1 MPSACARQSDLGTE
15 ERALND
21 PVVQQLQRA
30 LGTHGR
36 ALLGQPAQLEQ
47 LLTGVAA
54 TFPGKVKALLILLDK
69 KAVAFLIDWAE
80 QVRPGKLGFEQ
91 LRQQMVAKFE
101 QANVLN
107 AAAASWA
114 FDAWAAALGIAPGAL
129 AAQAAPK
136 AAAASAATPAAAAAG
151 APATRNVYAP
161 PRAPVEDP
169 RQALE
174 DEHEFIEG
182 GRAVPAGHGVSWLG
196 EGWRLFKQSPLIW
209 IVNVILFLVIT
220 VAVQV
225 VPIAGGIAGA
235 LLAPV
240 LGAGLMIGAHALH
253 HGETLE
259 VGHLFAGFRQNTG
272 ALVLVGVVYLVGVI
286 AIVILAMLLMGASF
300 AGLMAGGGEQALG
313 PGLILAVLIGVALVI
328 PLAMAYWF
336 APALV
341 ALNGLSA
348 IEAMKMSFWGC
359 LKNILP
365 FLVYGLVALV
375 AAIVATIP
383 LALGWLVLG
392 PVLAATMYA
401 SYRDIYYQ
409 D

>member
-1 MPSACARQSDLGTE
+1 MQEKAV
-15 ERALND
+15 ND
-21 PVVQQLQRA
+21 PVVQQLQGA
-30 LGTHGR
+30 LAAHGR
-36 ALLGQPAQLEQ
+36 ALLEQPAQLQQ
-47 LLTGVAA
+47 LLAGVAA

-69 KAVAFLIDWAE
+69 RAVAFLIDWSE
-80 QVRPGKLGFEQ
+80 QSRPGKVGFEQ
-91 LRQQMVAKFE
+91 LRQQIVSKFE

-114 FDAWAAALGIAPGAL
+114 FDAWAAALGVAPAV
-129 AAQAAPK
+129 AAP
-136 AAAASAATPAAAAAG
+136 AVPTIVAAAAAITPAATAG
-151 APATRNVYAP
+151 AAAPAAPRNVYAP
-161 PRAPVEDP
+161 PSAPVEDP
-169 RQALE
+169 HQFSG
-174 DEHEFIEG
+174 DEAGFIEG
-182 GRAVPAGHGVSWLG
+182 GRSVPAGHGVSWLA
-196 EGWRLFKQSPLIW
+196 EGWRLFKESPLIW

-225 VPIAGGIAGA
+225 VPILGGIAGA

-240 LGAGLMIGAHALH
+240 LGAGLMIGAHALRN
-253 HGETLE
+253 GEALE

-272 ALVLVGVVYLVGVI
+272 ALVLVGVLYLVGVI
-286 AIVILAMLLMGASF
+286 AIVIVAMLLVGVSF
-300 AGLMAGGGEQALG
+300 VGLMAGGEQALG
-313 PGLILAVLIGVALVI
+313 PGLILAVLIAVALAI

-341 ALNGLSA
+341 ALNGLPA
-348 IEAMKMSFWGC
+348 IEAMKTSFSGC

-401 SYRDIYYQ
+401 SYRDIFYPE
-409 D
+409 

>member
-1 MPSACARQSDLGTE
+1 
-15 ERALND
+15 LND

-47 LLTGVAA
+47 LLTSVAA
-54 TFPGKVKALLILLDK
+54 SFPGKVKALLILLDK

-80 QVRPGKLGFEQ
+80 QARPGKLGFEQ

-114 FDAWAAALGIAPGAL
+114 FDAWAAALGIAPGAV
-129 AAQAAPK
+129 AAQAVPRAVGAS
-136 AAAASAATPAAAAAG
+136 AAAASAAASQAAPGSA
-151 APATRNVYAP
+151 APAPRNVYAP

-169 RQALE
+169 HQTLE
-174 DEHEFIEG
+174 DAQDFIEG

-196 EGWRLFKQSPLIW
+196 EGWRLFKESPLIW
-209 IVNVILFLVIT
+209 MVNVILFLVIT

-225 VPIAGGIAGA
+225 VPIVGGIAGA

-240 LGAGLMIGAHALH
+240 LGAGLMIGAHALR

-272 ALVLVGVVYLVGVI
+272 ALVLVGVLYLVGVI
-286 AIVILAMLLMGASF
+286 AIVIVAMLLVGASF
-300 AGLMAGGGEQALG
+300 VGLMAGGGEQALG
-313 PGLILAVLIGVALVI
+313 PGLIVAILIGVALAV

-341 ALNGLSA
+341 ALNGLPA
-348 IEAMKMSFWGC
+348 VTAMKMSFWGC

-365 FLVYGLVALV
+365 FLVYGLVALL

-392 PVLAATMYA
+392 PVLAATMYT
-401 SYRDIYYQ
+401 SYRDIFYQ
-409 D
+409 E

>member
-1 MPSACARQSDLGTE
+1 MK
-15 ERALND
+15 D
-21 PVVQQLQRA
+21 PVVQQLQGA
-30 LGTHGR
+30 LAAHGR
-36 ALLGQPAQLEQ
+36 GLLEQPAQLQQ
-47 LLTGVAA
+47 LLAGVAA

-69 KAVAFLIDWAE
+69 KAVAFLLDWSQQA
-80 QVRPGKLGFEQ
+80 RPGRVGFEQ
-91 LRQQMVAKFE
+91 LRQQIVSKFE

-114 FDAWAAALGIAPGAL
+114 FDAWAAALGVAPA
-129 AAQAAPK
+129 ATAQAVP
-136 AAAASAATPAAAAAG
+136 TVVAAAAAATQA
-151 APATRNVYAP
+151 APAGATAAPAPRNVYAP
-161 PRAPVEDP
+161 PSAPVEDP
-169 RQALE
+169 QQFSG
-174 DEHEFIEG
+174 DEEG
-182 GRAVPAGHGVSWLG
+182 FVPAGRSVSAGHGASWLA
-196 EGWRLFKQSPLIW
+196 EGWRLFKESPLIW

-225 VPIAGGIAGA
+225 VPFLGGIAGA

-253 HGETLE
+253 HGEPLE

-272 ALVLVGVVYLVGVI
+272 ALVLVGVLYLVGVI
-286 AIVILAMLLMGASF
+286 AIVVVAMLLMGASF
-300 AGLMAGGGEQALG
+300 VGLMAGGEQAMG
-313 PGLILAVLIGVALVI
+313 PGLILAVLIAAALAV

-348 IEAMKMSFWGC
+348 IEAMKTSFRGC

-375 AAIVATIP
+375 AAIVASLP
-383 LALGWLVLG
+383 LLLGWLVLG
-392 PVLAATMYA
+392 PVLAATVYA
-401 SYRDIYYQ
+401 SYRDIFYEE
-409 D
+409 

>member
-1 MPSACARQSDLGTE
+1 M
-15 ERALND
+15 ND

-80 QVRPGKLGFEQ
+80 QARPGKLGFEQ
-91 LRQQMVAKFE
+91 LRQQIVAKFE

-114 FDAWAAALGIAPGAL
+114 FDAWAAALGIAPGAVV
-129 AAQAAPK
+129 AQALPK
-136 AAAASAATPAAAAAG
+136 AVAASAAAVPAAAAG
-151 APATRNVYAP
+151 AAPAPRNVYAP
-161 PRAPVEDP
+161 PVAPVEDP
-169 RQALE
+169 HQALD
-174 DEHEFIEG
+174 DEQDFIAG
-182 GRAVPAGHGVSWLG
+182 GRAVPAGHGVAWLG
-196 EGWRLFKQSPLIW
+196 EGWRLFKDSPLIW

-225 VPIAGGIAGA
+225 VPIVGGIAGA

-240 LGAGLMIGAHALH
+240 LGAGLMIGAHALR
-253 HGETLE
+253 HGEALE
-259 VGHLFAGFRQNTG
+259 VGHLFAGFRQHTG

-286 AIVILAMLLMGASF
+286 AIVVVAMLLVGASF
-300 AGLMAGGGEQALG
+300 VGLMAGGGEQALG
-313 PGLILAVLIGVALVI
+313 PGLILAILIGVALVI

-336 APALV
+336 APVLV
-341 ALNGLSA
+341 ALNGLPA

-365 FLVYGLVALV
+365 FLVYGLVALE

-401 SYRDIYYQ
+401 SYRDIFYQ
-409 D
+409 E

>member
-1 MPSACARQSDLGTE
+1 
-15 ERALND
+15 
-21 PVVQQLQRA
+21 
-30 LGTHGR
+30 
-36 ALLGQPAQLEQ
+36 
-47 LLTGVAA
+47 
-54 TFPGKVKALLILLDK
+54 
-69 KAVAFLIDWAE
+69 
-80 QVRPGKLGFEQ
+80 
-91 LRQQMVAKFE
+91 
-101 QANVLN
+101 
-107 AAAASWA
+107 
-114 FDAWAAALGIAPGAL
+114 
-129 AAQAAPK
+129 
-136 AAAASAATPAAAAAG
+136 
-151 APATRNVYAP
+151 VYAP

-375 AAIVATIP
+375 AANLATKP
-383 LALGWLVLG
+383 LAPGWLVLG

>member
-1 MPSACARQSDLGTE
+1 
-15 ERALND
+15 LND

-136 AAAASAATPAAAAAG
+136 AAIVSAATPAAAAAG
-151 APATRNVYAP
+151 APAARNVYAP

-169 RQALE
+169 REALE
-174 DEHEFIEG
+174 DEHDFIEG

-225 VPIAGGIAGA
+225 VPIVGGIAGA

-240 LGAGLMIGAHALH
+240 LGAGLMIGAHGLH

-259 VGHLFAGFRQNTG
+259 VGHLFAGFRHNTG

-286 AIVILAMLLMGASF
+286 AIVVLVMLLMGASF
-300 AGLMAGGGEQALG
+300 VGLMAGGGEPAVG
-313 PGLILAVLIGVALVI
+313 PGLILAILTAVALAI

-401 SYRDIYYQ
+401 SYRDIFYQ
-409 D
+409 E

>member
-1 MPSACARQSDLGTE
+1 
-15 ERALND
+15 LND

-80 QVRPGKLGFEQ
+80 QARPGKLGFQQ

-129 AAQAAPK
+129 AAQAAPRAVAVS
-136 AAAASAATPAAAAAG
+136 AAAAPSAGG
-151 APATRNVYAP
+151 APAPRNVYAP
-161 PRAPVEDP
+161 PGAPVEDP
-169 RQALE
+169 RQRLE
-174 DEHEFIEG
+174 DEHDFIEG
-182 GRAVPAGHGVSWLG
+182 GRAVPAGHGMAWLG
-196 EGWRLFKQSPLIW
+196 DGWRLFKESPLIW

-225 VPIAGGIAGA
+225 VPIVGGIAGA

-240 LGAGLMIGAHALH
+240 LGAGLMIGAHALR
-253 HGETLE
+253 HGEALE

-272 ALVLVGVVYLVGVI
+272 ALVLVGVVYLVGMI
-286 AIVILAMLLMGASF
+286 AIVVVVMLLMGASF
-300 AGLMAGGGEQALG
+300 VGLMAGGGEPVLG
-313 PGLILAVLIGVALVI
+313 PGLILAILIGVALAI

-348 IEAMKMSFWGC
+348 IEAMKMSFWSC

-401 SYRDIYYQ
+401 SYRDIFYQ
-409 D
+409 E

>member
-1 MPSACARQSDLGTE
+1 
-15 ERALND
+15 LND

-30 LGTHGR
+30 LATHGR
-36 ALLGQPAQLEQ
+36 ALLEQPAQLEQ
-47 LLTGVAA
+47 LLASVAA

-80 QVRPGKLGFEQ
+80 QARPGRVGLEQ
-91 LRQQMVAKFE
+91 LRQQIVTKFE

-114 FDAWAAALGIAPGAL
+114 FDAWAAALDIVPGA
-129 AAQAAPK
+129 ATVHPVPTIV
-136 AAAASAATPAAAAAG
+136 AAAAAATPAATASVAAA
-151 APATRNVYAP
+151 APRNVYAP
-161 PRAPVEDP
+161 PGAPVEDP
-169 RQALE
+169 HESLG
-174 DEHEFIEG
+174 DEQDFIEG

-196 EGWRLFKQSPLIW
+196 EGWRLFKESPLIW

-225 VPIAGGIAGA
+225 VPILGGIAGA

-240 LGAGLMIGAHALH
+240 LGAGLMIGAHALRN
-253 HGETLE
+253 GEALE

-272 ALVLVGVVYLVGVI
+272 ALVLVGVLYLVGVI
-286 AIVILAMLLMGASF
+286 AIVIVAMLLVGVSF
-300 AGLMAGGGEQALG
+300 VGLMAGGEQALG
-313 PGLILAVLIGVALVI
+313 PGLILAVLIAVALAI

-341 ALNGLSA
+341 ALNGLPA
-348 IEAMKMSFWGC
+348 IEAMKMSFSGC

-401 SYRDIYYQ
+401 SYRDIFYPE
-409 D
+409 

>member
-1 MPSACARQSDLGTE
+1 M
-15 ERALND
+15 ND

-36 ALLGQPAQLEQ
+36 GLLGQPAQLEQ
-47 LLTGVAA
+47 LMTGVAA

-69 KAVAFLIDWAE
+69 KAVTFLIDWAE
-80 QVRPGKLGFEQ
+80 QARPGKLGFEQ
-91 LRQQMVAKFE
+91 LRQQIVAKFE

-114 FDAWAAALGIAPGAL
+114 FDAWAAALGIAPAS
-129 AAQAAPK
+129 
-136 AAAASAATPAAAAAG
+136 AAAAPAGSGAAVAAARPATGGSSAAP
-151 APATRNVYAP
+151 RNVYAP
-161 PRAPVEDP
+161 PSAPVDDP
-169 RQALE
+169 HQPVG
-174 DEHEFIEG
+174 DEQDFIEG
-182 GRAVPAGHGVSWLG
+182 GRKVSAGRGASWLG
-196 EGWRLFKQSPLIW
+196 EGWRLFKESPLIW
-209 IVNVILFLVIT
+209 IVNVILFIVLT

-225 VPIAGGIAGA
+225 VPIAGGIVGA

-240 LGAGLMIGAHALH
+240 LGAGLMMGAHALH
-253 HGETLE
+253 HGEPLE

-272 ALVLVGVVYLVGVI
+272 ALVLVGVLYLVGVI
-286 AIVILAMLLMGASF
+286 AIVIVTMLLMGASF
-300 AGLMAGGGEQALG
+300 VGLMAGGEQILG
-313 PGLILAVLIGVALVI
+313 PGLIVAVLVGVALAI

-341 ALNGLSA
+341 ALNGLGA
-348 IEAMKMSFWGC
+348 IEAMKMSFAGC

-365 FLVYGLVALV
+365 FLVYGLVVLL

-392 PVLAATMYA
+392 PVLAATLYA
-401 SYRDIYYQ
+401 SYRDIFYRQ
-409 D
+409 

>member
-1 MPSACARQSDLGTE
+1 M
-15 ERALND
+15 ND

-80 QVRPGKLGFEQ
+80 QARPGKLGFEQ

-129 AAQAAPK
+129 AAQAAPRAVAVS
-136 AAAASAATPAAAAAG
+136 AAAAPSAGG
-151 APATRNVYAP
+151 APAPRNVYAP
-161 PRAPVEDP
+161 PGAPVEDP
-169 RQALE
+169 RQGLE
-174 DEHEFIEG
+174 DEHDFIEG

-196 EGWRLFKQSPLIW
+196 EGWRLFKESPLIW

-225 VPIAGGIAGA
+225 VPIVGGIAGA

-240 LGAGLMIGAHALH
+240 LGAGLMIGAHALR

-286 AIVILAMLLMGASF
+286 AIVVVAMLLMGASF
-300 AGLMAGGGEQALG
+300 VGLMAGGGEPVLG
-313 PGLILAVLIGVALVI
+313 PGLILAILIGVALAI

-392 PVLAATMYA
+392 PVLAASMYA
-401 SYRDIYYQ
+401 SYRDIFYQ
-409 D
+409 E